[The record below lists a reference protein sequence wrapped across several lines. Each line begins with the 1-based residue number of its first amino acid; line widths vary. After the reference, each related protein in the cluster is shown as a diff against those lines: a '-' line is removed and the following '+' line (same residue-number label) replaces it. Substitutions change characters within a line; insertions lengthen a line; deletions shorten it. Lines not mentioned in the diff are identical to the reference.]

1 MREHGRGKKKKGWE
15 GRESMTYDLLT
26 SKLVKVVL
34 SQGCLRCRAQ
44 LRVVGLIHLKPTL

>member
-15 GRESMTYDLLT
+15 GRESVTYDLLT

-34 SQGCLRCRAQ
+34 
-44 LRVVGLIHLKPTL
+44 T